1 MRPLVNVLLQLTCTD
16 IVCLD
21 FYVSMF
27 MDVRYVPAYSTRLKF
42 ESGSWKVLPPNSSDP
57 MGMVDPVWTESNWD
71 AIGLR
76 VYTVQDSTYDHFVLL
91 GGISITVLAYV
102 AIVTTRTF
110 ITKTLK
116 QD

>member
-1 MRPLVNVLLQLTCTD
+1 
-16 IVCLD
+16 
-21 FYVSMF
+21 

-57 MGMVDPVWTESNWD
+57 MGMVDPVWMESNWD

-76 VYTVQDSTYDHFVLL
+76 AYTVQDSTYDRFLLL
-91 GGISITVLAYV
+91 GGVSITILAYI

-110 ITKTLK
+110 ITKALK
-116 QD
+116 RD